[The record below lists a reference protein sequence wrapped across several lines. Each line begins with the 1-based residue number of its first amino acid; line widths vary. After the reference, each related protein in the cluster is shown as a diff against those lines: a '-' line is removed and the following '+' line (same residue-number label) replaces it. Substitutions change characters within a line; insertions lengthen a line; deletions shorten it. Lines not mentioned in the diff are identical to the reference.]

1 MTTQRNQNFARGQA
15 AQAASALSTLK
26 AMLHRALSRGVC
38 PECGGKL
45 APFGDENRRFLSC
58 TEPSCPGLNAVV
70 FKMECCR
77 AEVAMK

>member
-45 APFGDENRRFLSC
+45 APFGAGNERFLGC
-58 TEPSCPGLNAVV
+58 TEPTCPGLNAVV
-70 FKMECCR
+70 FRMECCR